1 MGSYENTGTSC
12 NVKCCIATTLMKDRV
27 MSPQLTLSSLFC
39 VLALAGLCV
48 VTAARDI
55 SGVNAP
61 AFQQQAELAPGLL
74 HG

>member
-1 MGSYENTGTSC
+1 
-12 NVKCCIATTLMKDRV
+12 

-48 VTAARDI
+48 VTGVRDLA
-55 SGVNAP
+55 GTEPPVAM
-61 AFQQQAELAPGLL
+61 QQAELAPGLL